1 MRVAKSLMGVSSGLV
16 LGCAVLLGA
25 APASAYVACNS
36 NGDCWHTGS
45 KALDWSGVILKYHD
59 DDWWDAHK
67 GDAEYHFHDSDAEH
81 NWQRGY
87 WTKGT
92 WRSEF

>member
-1 MRVAKSLMGVSSGLV
+1 MRISKHFIAACSALA
-16 LGCAVLLGA
+16 LGGAALFGA
-25 APASAYVACNS
+25 APAWAYVACNS

-45 KALDWSGVILKYHD
+45 KSLDWSGVILKYHD

-67 GDAEYHFHDSDAEH
+67 GDAEFHFHDSDAEH

-87 WTKGT
+87 WSKGT
-92 WRSEF
+92 WRGGF

>member
-1 MRVAKSLMGVSSGLV
+1 MRVSKSFVAVSSVLV
-16 LGCAVLLGA
+16 LGCAVLLSA

-36 NGDCWHTGS
+36 DGDCWRTGS

-67 GDAEYHFHDSDAEH
+67 GDAQYHFHDSDAEH
-81 NWQRGY
+81 NWQKGY

-92 WRSEF
+92 WRGGF